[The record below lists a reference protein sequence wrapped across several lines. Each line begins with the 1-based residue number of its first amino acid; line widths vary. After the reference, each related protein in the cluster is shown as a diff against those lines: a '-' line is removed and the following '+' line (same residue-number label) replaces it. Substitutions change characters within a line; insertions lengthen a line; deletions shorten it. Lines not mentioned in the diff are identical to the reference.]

1 MRGRNISGWSV
12 KYSHKAEVAVLG
24 APAIKNIDG
33 LFIKNL
39 PYLSNSFT
47 KLRNSVHEK
56 SAAVTRS

>member
-33 LFIKNL
+33 LDAMKLLTLRDL
-39 PYLSNSFT
+39 PTIFLAT
-47 KLRNSVHEK
+47 
-56 SAAVTRS
+56 